1 MKDVKELIL
10 KYVLQNAVRYDKA
23 EVGPIVG
30 KVIGEKPELK
40 SKTKELVAEIKKIV
54 DEVNAM
60 DNSDRVEK
68 LQKLAPELLE
78 KKEEKE
84 KVLDELPN
92 TQKGKVVM
100 RFAPSPSG
108 PLHVGHS
115 YVLLLC
121 SEYCKKYGGKL
132 ILRLED
138 TNPEN
143 IYAPAYKMLE
153 EEAKWITGDNIS
165 KVIIQSDRLEN
176 YYDYAEELISK
187 GNAYV
192 CTCDAE
198 IFRDLINAK
207 KACPCRG
214 LDKKEHHKRWDQMF
228 IKYEPGEAV
237 VRLKTDIAHKNPAQR
252 DFPLLRINHNE
263 HPMQGTKY
271 KVWPLMNFSVAVDD
285 HDTGITHTIRGKDH
299 MDNERKQK
307 YIFDYLGWKMPTH
320 MYTGR
325 INFIGMD
332 VSKTETKKLIE
343 YGKFSGWD
351 DIRLPFLAAL
361 RRRGYQPEAF
371 VKYALAVG
379 LNENDKTI
387 TKEDYFKMLDHYNK
401 EVVEKSNR
409 YFFIESPKKIKI
421 TGAKPL
427 TVKVPLHPNDEKRGS
442 RTFKTGDEFYIQDA
456 LKKGKNYRF
465 MHLFN
470 FKDNKFVSEEHDAKL
485 NAQLIHWLPVSKD
498 LVSVELLMPDGKV
511 VKGLGEAGLSKLKE
525 DEVVQFERIGFVR
538 LDKKEKDKLTFWF
551 AHK

>member
-1 MKDVKELIL
+1 MKEAKDLIL
-10 KYVLQNAVRYDKA
+10 KYVLQNAIRYGKA

-30 KVIGEKPELK
+30 KVIGEKPSLK
-40 SKTKELVAEIKKIV
+40 AKTKELVDEIKKV
-54 DEVNAM
+54 VSEVN
-60 DNSDRVEK
+60 K
-68 LQKLAPELLE
+68 LKKEEAEARLKKLAPELLE

-84 KVLDELPN
+84 KVLQELPN
-92 TQKGKVVM
+92 AQKGRMIM

-121 SEYCKKYGGKL
+121 SEYCRKYNGKL

-153 EEAKWITGDNIS
+153 DEAQWLTKGNVD

-176 YYDYAEELISK
+176 YYDYAEKLISE

-198 IFRDLINAK
+198 IFRDLIMNR
-207 KACPCRG
+207 KACPCRNF
-214 LDKKEHHKRWDQMF
+214 DKKEHLERWDKMF
-228 IKYEPGEAV
+228 NEYEPGEAV
-237 VRLKTDIAHKNPAQR
+237 VRLKTDVEHKNPAQR

-307 YIFDYLGWKMPTH
+307 YIFDYMKWKTPTH
-320 MYTGR
+320 LYTGR
-325 INFIGMD
+325 INFIGMG

-343 YGKFSGWD
+343 YGKYSGWD

-371 VKYALAVG
+371 VKYALSVG

-387 TKEDYFKMLDHYNK
+387 TKEDYFKMLDHFNK

-409 YFFIESPKKIKI
+409 YFFVENPKKIRI
-421 TGAKPL
+421 ASAKPM
-427 TVKVPLHPNDEKRGS
+427 TVKVPLHPDDEKRGF
-442 RTFKTGDEFYIQDA
+442 RTFKTLDEFYIQDA
-456 LKKGKNYRF
+456 LKKGKTYRF

-470 FKDNKFVSEEHDAKL
+470 FKDNKFLSSEHNPDL
-485 NAQLIHWLPVSKD
+485 NAQLIHWLPFSKD
-498 LVSVELLMPDGKV
+498 LVKVELLMPDGKLI
-511 VKGLGEAGLSKLKE
+511 KGLGEALLNKVKE
-525 DEVVQFERIGFVR
+525 GQIVQFERVGFAR
-538 LDKKEKDKLTFWF
+538 LDNKEKDKLTFWF
-551 AHK
+551 AHR